1 LANGKNHLAEI
12 RRTLQL
18 ALPVMVGQFAVFS
31 MSFVDTVMSGRLPE
45 RDVALAAL
53 GIGGAVW
60 SSMLMFVLGTL
71 MVVQPSVAQLDGAL
85 KKREAASQTRQALW
99 IALALAVPFF
109 TLCFFS
115 QPLLQAFRI
124 DPVIVPTAAAYLRAV
139 SFGAPGLC
147 LVLLL
152 RFFSEGTGHTRPTML
167 YGVVGALLNIPLNYV
182 LMFGKLG
189 LPALGTVGCGIAT
202 SIVLWLQFLML
213 FVYIRT
219 HRHYEPF
226 ELMSKLERPNW
237 REIWELLKVG
247 VPIAVAIFVE
257 GSLFVMAALL
267 IGRLGPVPAA
277 AHLIAINF
285 AALMFMI
292 PVGLSSAV
300 SIRVGNA
307 LGRDDP
313 RGRALRGTDRRA
325 DHPGHPDRQREHDVP
340 VPEAIVGSIPTMRY
354 NRAAGGQLAVIRR
367 HFPIPGRSADR
378 RLGCAARFQ
387 GHSPAGAVHGR
398 RLLAYRPDAGLPPD
412 LRTRNGAGRHVG
424 WHDRRAQRGLRA
436 VAAALQPYQQGIN
449 VGPTSFGNNRFF
461 AFGETAMPYGLCF
474 ARDLNALVFE
484 VAEAL
489 FELGDA
495 PVAPRQLR

>member
-1 LANGKNHLAEI
+1 MANGKNHLAEI

-18 ALPVMVGQFAVFS
+18 ALPVMVGQLAVFS
-31 MSFVDTVMSGRLPE
+31 MSFVDTVMSGRLPN

-99 IALALAVPFF
+99 IALALAVPYFL
-109 TLCFFS
+109 LCYFS
-115 QPLLQAFRI
+115 EPLLTAFRI
-124 DPVIVPTAAAYLRAV
+124 DPVIVPTSAAYLRAM
-139 SFGAPGLC
+139 SWGAPALC

-167 YGVVGALLNIPLNYV
+167 YGVTGALLNIPLNYV

-219 HRHYEPF
+219 HRHYGPF
-226 ELMSKLERPNW
+226 ELMSKLEKPDW

-307 LGRDDP
+307 LGRGDP
-313 RGRALRGTDRRA
+313 RGARYAGMIGVLIILAIQTVSA
-325 DHPGHPDRQREHDVP
+325 SMMFLF
-340 VPEAIVGSIPTMRY
+340 PEAIVRLYTDDALIAPLAVSLLFYAAVFQYPDGLQIVASGALRGFKDTRRPVLYMVIAFWLVGLTLGYHLTFAREMGPAGMWVGMIAGLSVASVLLLRRF
-354 NRAAGGQLAVIRR
+354 NRTSRAFIQLAA
-367 HFPIPGRSADR
+367 S
-378 RLGCAARFQ
+378 
-387 GHSPAGAVHGR
+387 
-398 RLLAYRPDAGLPPD
+398 
-412 LRTRNGAGRHVG
+412 
-424 WHDRRAQRGLRA
+424 
-436 VAAALQPYQQGIN
+436 
-449 VGPTSFGNNRFF
+449 
-461 AFGETAMPYGLCF
+461 
-474 ARDLNALVFE
+474 
-484 VAEAL
+484 
-489 FELGDA
+489 
-495 PVAPRQLR
+495 

>member
-1 LANGKNHLAEI
+1 MANGKNHLAEI
-12 RRTLQL
+12 RRTLHL
-18 ALPVMVGQFAVFS
+18 AFPVMVGQLAVFS
-31 MSFVDTVMSGRLPE
+31 MNFIDTVMSGRLPN

-53 GIGGAVW
+53 GIGGALW

-71 MVVQPSVAQLDGAL
+71 MVVQPSVAQLDGAQ
-85 KKREAASQTRQALW
+85 KKREAAAQTRQALW
-99 IALALAVPFF
+99 IALALAVPYFL
-109 TLCFFS
+109 LCYFS
-115 QPLLQAFRI
+115 EPLLTAFRI
-124 DPVIVPTAAAYLRAV
+124 DPVIVPTSAAYLRAM
-139 SFGAPGLC
+139 SWGAPALC

-167 YGVVGALLNIPLNYV
+167 YGVAGALLNIPLNYV

-226 ELMSKLERPNW
+226 ELMSKFEKPNW
-237 REIWELLKVG
+237 HEIWELLKVG

-257 GSLFVMAALL
+257 GSLFVLAALL

-307 LGRDDP
+307 LGRGDP
-313 RGRALRGTDRRA
+313 YGARYAGLIGVLIILGIQTVSASMMFLF
-325 DHPGHPDRQREHDVP
+325 
-340 VPEAIVGSIPTMRY
+340 PEAIVRLYTDDALIAP
-354 NRAAGGQLAVIRR
+354 LAVSLLFYAAVFQYPDGLQIVASGALRGFKDTRR
-367 HFPIPGRSADR
+367 PVLYMVIAFWLIGLT
-378 RLGCAARFQ
+378 LGYHLTFAREM
-387 GHSPAGAVHGR
+387 GPAGMWVGMI
-398 RLLAYRPDAGLPPD
+398 AGLS
-412 LRTRNGAGRHVG
+412 
-424 WHDRRAQRGLRA
+424 
-436 VAAALQPYQQGIN
+436 VAAVLLLRRFN
-449 VGPTSFGNNRFF
+449 RTSRV
-461 AFGETAMPYGLCF
+461 L
-474 ARDLNALVFE
+474 L
-484 VAEAL
+484 
-489 FELGDA
+489 
-495 PVAPRQLR
+495 